1 MLFHAHRP
9 QPITTNFSSW
19 LLLASFLYSDIPS
32 TSFKY
37 ATHVHAARSVLLLGT
52 FSYLVFVLPGC
63 GHVRACS
70 TLSTCLLVFGDEYTT
85 LCLLPC
91 HLSPLRWCF
100 CLPTPTPTPGI
111 GIEPD
116 CCYSPVSSCHC
127 VCVCARASICA
138 EHMLKQGRT
147 HLHTRM

>member
-91 HLSPLRWCF
+91 HLSIAERCRNKLHCLLRYARITLKICTRAF
-100 CLPTPTPTPGI
+100 D
-111 GIEPD
+111 E
-116 CCYSPVSSCHC
+116 SST
-127 VCVCARASICA
+127 ICI
-138 EHMLKQGRT
+138 
-147 HLHTRM
+147 HTYMCIYTYIYIHV